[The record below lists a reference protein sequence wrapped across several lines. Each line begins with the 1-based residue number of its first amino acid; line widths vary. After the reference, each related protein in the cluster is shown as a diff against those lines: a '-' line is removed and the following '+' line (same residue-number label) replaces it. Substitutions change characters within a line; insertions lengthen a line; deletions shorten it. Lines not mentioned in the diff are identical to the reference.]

1 MTNLLDLTVA
11 AHGGLDRFNQLKA
24 LSVHQRLG
32 GRLWALKGQEG
43 ALDNTR
49 LTVDLHREHV
59 SYVPFKLPNQRTD
72 FTPQRVAVETNEGEV
87 VAFAG
92 HTQETPWDN
101 LHLIY
106 FASYAMWTYL
116 TCPFTLTLDGVD
128 VTEIEPWQE
137 QGEIWRRLKVQFP
150 PSIAT
155 HSVAQTFYIGND
167 GLFRRHDYDV
177 EISGNVTAAH
187 YISDYKDVSGMMVP
201 TKHRIYPRQQ
211 DNTPLLD
218 LLLVSIDLSDMRFE
232 ALR

>member
-11 AHGGLDRFNQLKA
+11 AHGGLDRFNQLKT
-24 LSVHQRLG
+24 LSVHNSTSG
-32 GRLWALKGQEG
+32 ALWSLKGQEG
-43 ALDNTR
+43 ALDNKR
-49 LTVDLHREHV
+49 LSVDLHREHV

-87 VAFAG
+87 VEERTNPRAAFAG

-137 QGEIWRRLKVQFP
+137 QGETWRRLKVKFP
-150 PSIAT
+150 PYIAT
-155 HSVAQTFYIGND
+155 HST
-167 GLFRRHDYDV
+167 
-177 EISGNVTAAH
+177 E
-187 YISDYKDVSGMMVP
+187 
-201 TKHRIYPRQQ
+201 
-211 DNTPLLD
+211 
-218 LLLVSIDLSDMRFE
+218 
-232 ALR
+232 